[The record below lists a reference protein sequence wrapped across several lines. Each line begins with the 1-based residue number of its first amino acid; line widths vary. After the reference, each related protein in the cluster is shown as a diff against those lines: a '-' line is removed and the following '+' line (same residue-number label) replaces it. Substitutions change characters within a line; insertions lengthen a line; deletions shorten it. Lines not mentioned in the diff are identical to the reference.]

1 MSPFSSLARQYS
13 QSLRKFTLTGTAT
26 LNRRIFIDIYA
37 KIRPS
42 AISERAIRA
51 GWKRTGLHPFNK
63 QRILDDEEVKA
74 FGCITSEYQSAPLSE
89 SPNGVYLTLKKF
101 EKIRAIISQIKA
113 TSTPLTQRAIRKL
126 GNATL

>member
-1 MSPFSSLARQYS
+1 MGPFSPLARQYS
-13 QSLRKFTLTGTAT
+13 QSLRKFTPTGTAT
-26 LNRRIFIDIYA
+26 LNRRIFINIYA

-74 FGCITSEYQSAPLSE
+74 FGRTTPEYQPAPLSE
-89 SPNGVYLTLKKF
+89 GPNGVYSTPKKF
-101 EKIRAIISQIKA
+101 EEI
-113 TSTPLTQRAIRKL
+113 
-126 GNATL
+126 